1 MGHKV
6 FLQFPV
12 RIYIVVAIQGAL
24 GVYQSL
30 YVVESC
36 FQAYMSVFYNK
47 LFPSKWHDWW
57 LGFEH
62 FMVQEQA
69 ATSIWYPSKT
79 WKSVPTLIFV
89 AKWVFPNLSVTVVLS
104 TPFLTIVSDQVFQLS
119 LDCQLWHGMLNMHMH
134 GILNKLDLA
143 GSWIWFVI

>member
-47 LFPSKWHDWW
+47 LFPSK
-57 LGFEH
+57 
-62 FMVQEQA
+62 
-69 ATSIWYPSKT
+69 
-79 WKSVPTLIFV
+79 
-89 AKWVFPNLSVTVVLS
+89 
-104 TPFLTIVSDQVFQLS
+104 
-119 LDCQLWHGMLNMHMH
+119 
-134 GILNKLDLA
+134 
-143 GSWIWFVI
+143 